1 MNDQAAGLRVLAYRK
16 RHDAAVAPAGGSSR
30 VVCITSGK
38 GGVGKTNLAANLGI
52 LLSQRGNRV
61 ILLDADLGLANL
73 DMVMGISPRLTLEHL
88 IRGEVADI
96 KDIVLEGPEGVRI
109 VAGGSGIRELAN
121 ISQAGLDR
129 LLNGFIGLQD
139 LGDLLLM
146 DTGAGIQD
154 SVMGFVQTASE
165 VIIVTTPEPTA
176 MADAYAIIKIVA
188 AQQSEAKLSLI
199 ANMCRGA
206 EDGRA
211 VLERL
216 SLVSNQFLGVR
227 LRSLG
232 WIPRDERVVNSVRRR
247 EPFVVAYPSSPATR
261 SLEEIADTL
270 SLSASRTR
278 SPAQGL
284 AAAVE
289 RLRMAFSRGRAR
301 D

>member
-247 EPFVVAYPSSPATR
+247 EPFVVAYPGSPATR

-289 RLRMAFSRGRAR
+289 RLRMAFSRGRGR